1 MDVRYSSSLIL
12 FLAVAAGTLAYV
24 LRLNACI
31 VSGVVLVGGC
41 VAVCTLVAGRA
52 RRRLAE
58 SRADLMRHAQM
69 CPACG
74 YSIRVD
80 TDRCP
85 ECGAPVEPAA

>member
-1 MDVRYSSSLIL
+1 MDARYWSTLIL
-12 FLAVAAGTLAYV
+12 FLAFTAGALACV
-24 LRLNACI
+24 LRFDACLA
-31 VSGVVLVGGC
+31 SGVVLVAGL
-41 VAVCTLVAGRA
+41 VLVCTAVVTRA

-58 SRADLMRHAQM
+58 SRAELMRHAQM

-85 ECGAPVEPAA
+85 ECGAPVLPPT